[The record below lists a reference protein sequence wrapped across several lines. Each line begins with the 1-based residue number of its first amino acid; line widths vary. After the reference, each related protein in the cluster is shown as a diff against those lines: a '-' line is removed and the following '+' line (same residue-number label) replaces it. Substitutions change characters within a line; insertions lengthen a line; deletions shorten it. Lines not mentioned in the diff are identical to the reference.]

1 MITLIIII
9 VNQVATRYP
18 EYTKKL
24 IKGAMYKQVQSVMSN
39 AEFEEHFSPP
49 YNVRKL
55 QGPTKSYCHKE
66 GPFLMSNTETS
77 IITSNVC
84 QINLSNENMKYKHWC
99 FQTHGSYK

>member
-18 EYTKKL
+18 EYAKKK
-24 IKGAMYKQVQSVMSN
+24 IKGAMYKQVESVMSN

-55 QGPTKSYCHKE
+55 QGPTKSFCQSVYIFATISHYHLQTTG
-66 GPFLMSNTETS
+66 GPRIARIL
-77 IITSNVC
+77 
-84 QINLSNENMKYKHWC
+84 
-99 FQTHGSYK
+99 GSKTIVLLEKSC

>member
-55 QGPTKSYCHKE
+55 QGPTKSYCQSVYIFATILNYCLKTI
-66 GPFLMSNTETS
+66 FTRETPES
-77 IITSNVC
+77 AYMNIS
-84 QINLSNENMKYKHWC
+84 
-99 FQTHGSYK
+99 